1 MERPKLSPDEEEY
14 DPRKPEYIR
23 PATVEKEMEA
33 EVELLRQQIHS
44 LRGMIH
50 ARQEREPDSAVLDSY
65 RRIVKQ
71 MERQIWHL
79 EVKTYIVPSERRS
92 IEEEKHREHNDM
104 GVFYSYPTDLS
115 TTDDSEVAWSGQA
128 FLCGLDF
135 GGSRH

>member
-23 PATVEKEMEA
+23 PATVEEEMEA
-33 EVELLRQQIHS
+33 EVDLLRRQISS
-44 LRGMIH
+44 LKGMIH
-50 ARQEREPDSAVLDSY
+50 ARQGREPTSPTLDYY

-79 EVKTYIVPSERRS
+79 EVKTYVVPSERRS
-92 IEEEKHREHNDM
+92 IEDEDHDDM
-104 GVFYSYPTDLS
+104 RFFHSYPTDLS
-115 TTDDSEVAWSGQA
+115 TTDDSEVAWSGQR